1 MKTKTAF
8 RLLFIAAGAAA
19 LYYLYCQKSCSD
31 LRERLGAELGPQ
43 TSGGE
48 DDHTGIPNPVKKL
61 SPEEFNAVSGA
72 ELDFAALSSSH
83 PRAYSIGTAK
93 AIYGVELEDSDCLR
107 YDFRFSNKDFD
118 GDISGMYYEWTQ
130 VDRYP
135 QDAPVCEIFL
145 NETGQGVCRWE
156 DDTRKYTVSMTEG
169 ASLVKLVWMRQR
181 LSGLITGLS

>member
-19 LYYLYCQKSCSD
+19 FYYLYCQKSFSD

-43 TSGGE
+43 TPDGEGGYA
-48 DDHTGIPNPVKKL
+48 GMSNPVKKL
-61 SPEEFNAVSGA
+61 SPEEFNAVSGV
-72 ELDFAALSSSH
+72 ELDFGELSASH
-83 PRAYSIGTAK
+83 PRPYSIGTSNV
-93 AIYGVELEDSDCLR
+93 IYGVGLEDSDCLR
-107 YDFRFSNKDFD
+107 YDFRFSGKDYE

-130 VDRYP
+130 TDRYP

-169 ASLVKLVWMRQR
+169 ASLVKLIWMRQR
-181 LSGLITGLS
+181 LSALITGLF